1 MRSDKTSKLTSGFT
15 LIEMMIAMTIL
26 AFIALA
32 VYNNTVQT
40 YKLRDNVEQEGDFF
54 NALRVTLDLMG
65 RDIGQ
70 MYSPKIAALPGE
82 SGKAQSNTQQN
93 STGTFASNGASA
105 DPTEFWGSPIN
116 QFGVRPSRL
125 QGEATKLMFVS
136 NGHMR
141 LFRDSHESD
150 FAKIT
155 YALEEDSDK
164 ANSRKTTL
172 VKRENTAAFDD
183 EEKKEDEVRYPLL
196 TNVKKLE
203 FSFLDGE
210 KDQWHPRWDTASADH
225 KDKFPDVIQVTIEVN
240 YPNSEAFFTVIQR
253 FRPEMLGEL

>member
-1 MRSDKTSKLTSGFT
+1 MRFEQSARPTSGFT

-32 VYNNTVQT
+32 VYNNTAQT
-40 YKLRDNVEQEGDFF
+40 FKLRDNIEQEGDFF

-70 MYSPKIAALPGE
+70 MYSPQMAALPGD
-82 SGKAQSNTQQN
+82 SGKARSPTQENTV
-93 STGTFASNGASA
+93 GTFGSNEASP
-105 DPTEFWGSPIN
+105 DPTAFWGSPIN
-116 QFGVRPSRL
+116 QFGLRPSRL
-125 QGEATKLMFVS
+125 QGEATKLSFIS
-136 NGHMR
+136 NGHVR
-141 LFRDSHESD
+141 LFRDSAESD

-155 YALEEDSDK
+155 YALEEDSEETNAK
-164 ANSRKTTL
+164 KTTI
-172 VKRENTAAFDD
+172 VKRESTAAFDPE
-183 EEKKEDEVRYPLL
+183 EEKEHEVRYPLL

-210 KDQWHPRWDTASADH
+210 KDQWHARWDTSGTDH

-240 YPNSEAFFTVIQR
+240 YPNSEASFTVIQR
-253 FRPEMLGEL
+253 FRPEALSEI